1 MIESQKLLISI
12 VIPVYNHAHT
22 LERCLRSIEGQT
34 YRPIEVIIVDDG
46 STDSLSEVLNKL
58 QFNFSPTVIRQ
69 ENMGAAAARNRGF
82 KEATGEY
89 IIFWDADTLA
99 RPEMLEKLL
108 RALEGDKTAAYAYC
122 RFKFGW
128 KKMKSQEFNG
138 EDLKSYNYI
147 DTTSLVRRNVL
158 SSLLEGGAGE
168 VLGNALQYIPTPLF
182 RGDASGPFDESLK
195 RFQDWDL
202 WLTLLEQGK
211 SGVFV
216 SEVLYTKIVH
226 GRKGMSS
233 WLPRF
238 WYRLPWRG
246 RATKEY
252 ERAKEIVLRKHRL
265 V

>member
-69 ENMGAAAARNRGF
+69 ENMGAAAASNRGF

-158 SSLLEGGAGE
+158 SSLLEGD
-168 VLGNALQYIPTPLF
+168 
-182 RGDASGPFDESLK
+182 R
-195 RFQDWDL
+195 
-202 WLTLLEQGK
+202 K
-211 SGVFV
+211 SV
-216 SEVLYTKIVH
+216 
-226 GRKGMSS
+226 
-233 WLPRF
+233 
-238 WYRLPWRG
+238 
-246 RATKEY
+246 
-252 ERAKEIVLRKHRL
+252 
-265 V
+265 